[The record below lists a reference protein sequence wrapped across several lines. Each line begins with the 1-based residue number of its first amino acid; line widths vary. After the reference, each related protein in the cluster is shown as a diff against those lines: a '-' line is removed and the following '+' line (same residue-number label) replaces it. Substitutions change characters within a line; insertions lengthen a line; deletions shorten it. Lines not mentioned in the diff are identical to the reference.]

1 MPAPL
6 RHLGDTLRTMSEAR
20 TVYVGD
26 RATIEQ
32 VEAAVKAWQ
41 EQTGDTTTYDV
52 EALYEHPLGMGTA
65 IDIDDYFGDEAQL
78 AARDRL
84 AEGIKPLLAGM
95 AVMTDTEVDAAERE

>member
-1 MPAPL
+1 MPASL
-6 RHLGDTLRTMSEAR
+6 WRLGDTIRTVSQTR

-26 RATIEQ
+26 RTTLEQ

-41 EQTGDTTTYDV
+41 EQAGDTTGYDI
-52 EALYEHPLGMGTA
+52 EALYDAPLGMGTA

-78 AARDRL
+78 AARDLL
-84 AEGIKPLLAGM
+84 AEGIKPLLTGM